1 MEVLKTLKVKNLN
14 GTFEQITPIGTE
26 TEYVSRK
33 WVNPDSGNTEEI
45 TLEQSLSLIEQDID
59 RINGDVKIAGSI
71 DAKINQAKEDLIGEA
86 SEVYNT
92 FEKVQNQVEKNIKGE
107 GLVEGDEENLYNT
120 LYKVNNKLN
129 QLDGS
134 VSINGSIKQQISA
147 AINDLKG
154 NASTAMDTLEE
165 IEVLFNSIKSNEEEG
180 LDSLSELA
188 SVYTQLKTLI
198 GELPDQYKNSTVIQ
212 YIQALV
218 EAEASR
224 AKQQENSLSN
234 IIESVNNICA
244 SEIEKIDT
252 KVNNLHGIIATWNG
266 DTTDVEYE
274 SDGTNYWYKVSDV
287 VLTQED
293 LIGKTIQYTYQS
305 STISHTITSN
315 NLTIN
320 GDYIKVDAGS
330 SRVLILC
337 IPTGIYFLNEP
348 TNACYVQKLYKK
360 QYPSY
365 SEFKGATTLFTYTT
379 QANES
384 NSVDM
389 TLYSVGNIMQIRIK
403 GTLDSTIEFK
413 SYTFDPPYEG
423 SMLVPSYHLVKRII
437 LNNGLNA
444 TLQITPGGNISIY
457 NFSDSTL
464 GQKIEINETF
474 VLDSQL
480 FL

>member
-59 RINGDVKIAGSI
+59 RINGDVEIAGSI

-165 IEVLFNSIKSNEEEG
+165 IEILFNSIKSNEEEG

-198 GELPDQYKNSTVIQ
+198 GKLPDQYKNSTVIQ

-218 EAEASR
+218 NSENNR
-224 AKQQENSLSN
+224 AVTVENSIKADISKYSNRLGTTESKIATLETRTGDHTTKITALETLTGKHTTQINSLSGTVSQHATKIN
-234 IIESVNNICA
+234 SLNGTVSQHATQINNQATQISNLNNSQKAHTVKTTVGPNDEITFILHWQNNILNI
-244 SEIEKIDT
+244 S
-252 KVNNLHGIIATWNG
+252 LSGILEQLWVSGQNYVTLGTLSDYNIA
-266 DTTDVEYE
+266 
-274 SDGTNYWYKVSDV
+274 
-287 VLTQED
+287 L
-293 LIGKTIQYTYQS
+293 
-305 STISHTITSN
+305 
-315 NLTIN
+315 
-320 GDYIKVDAGS
+320 
-330 SRVLILC
+330 R
-337 IPTGIYFLNEP
+337 
-348 TNACYVQKLYKK
+348 
-360 QYPSY
+360 PSY
-365 SEFKGATTLFTYTT
+365 TIHKYIIINRYKIGILRITTSGDIALGYIFDIGESTEESLTAEDNIGIDEVFYLGAG
-379 QANES
+379 AES
-384 NSVDM
+384 N
-389 TLYSVGNIMQIRIK
+389 T
-403 GTLDSTIEFK
+403 TTE
-413 SYTFDPPYEG
+413 EG
-423 SMLVPSYHLVKRII
+423 
-437 LNNGLNA
+437 A
-444 TLQITPGGNISIY
+444 
-457 NFSDSTL
+457 
-464 GQKIEINETF
+464 
-474 VLDSQL
+474 
-480 FL
+480 

>member
-59 RINGDVKIAGSI
+59 RINGDVEIAGSI

-165 IEVLFNSIKSNEEEG
+165 IEILFNSIKSNEEEG

-198 GELPDQYKNSTVIQ
+198 GKLPDQYKNSTVIQ

-218 EAEASR
+218 NSENNR
-224 AKQQENSLSN
+224 AVTVENSIKADISKHSSRLSTT
-234 IIESVNNICA
+234 ESKIVALEKLTGNHTTQINSLNGTVGQHTTQIAQQNTQIAQQNTQISNHTTQISNQATQISNLNNSQKAHTVKTTVGPNDEITFILHWQNNILNI
-244 SEIEKIDT
+244 SLNGILE
-252 KVNNLHGIIATWNG
+252 NLWVSGQDYVTLG
-266 DTTDVEYE
+266 TL
-274 SDGTNYWYKVSDV
+274 SDYN
-287 VLTQED
+287 
-293 LIGKTIQYTYQS
+293 
-305 STISHTITSN
+305 IT
-315 NLTIN
+315 L
-320 GDYIKVDAGS
+320 
-330 SRVLILC
+330 R
-337 IPTGIYFLNEP
+337 
-348 TNACYVQKLYKK
+348 
-360 QYPSY
+360 PSY
-365 SEFKGATTLFTYTT
+365 TIHKYIIINRHKIGILRITTSGNIALGYIFDIGESTEGRLTAEDNIRIDEVFFLEAGA
-379 QANES
+379 ES
-384 NSVDM
+384 N
-389 TLYSVGNIMQIRIK
+389 T
-403 GTLDSTIEFK
+403 TTE
-413 SYTFDPPYEG
+413 EG
-423 SMLVPSYHLVKRII
+423 
-437 LNNGLNA
+437 A
-444 TLQITPGGNISIY
+444 
-457 NFSDSTL
+457 
-464 GQKIEINETF
+464 
-474 VLDSQL
+474 
-480 FL
+480 

>member
-45 TLEQSLSLIEQDID
+45 TLEQSLNLIEQDID
-59 RINGDVKIAGSI
+59 RINGDVEIAGSI

-165 IEVLFNSIKSNEEEG
+165 IEILFNSIKSNEEEG

-198 GELPDQYKNSTVIQ
+198 GKLPDQYKNSTVIQ

-218 EAEASR
+218 NSENNRAVTVENSIKADISEHSSR
-224 AKQQENSLSN
+224 LSTTESKIVALEKLTGNHTTKITALETLTGKHTTQINSLSGTVTTQIKSLN
-234 IIESVNNICA
+234 DTVSQHATKINSLNGTVSQHATQINNQATQISNLNNSQKAHTVKTTVGPNDEITFILHWQNNILNI
-244 SEIEKIDT
+244 S
-252 KVNNLHGIIATWNG
+252 LSGILEQLWVSGQNYVTLG
-266 DTTDVEYE
+266 TL
-274 SDGTNYWYKVSDV
+274 SDYN
-287 VLTQED
+287 
-293 LIGKTIQYTYQS
+293 
-305 STISHTITSN
+305 IT
-315 NLTIN
+315 L
-320 GDYIKVDAGS
+320 
-330 SRVLILC
+330 R
-337 IPTGIYFLNEP
+337 
-348 TNACYVQKLYKK
+348 
-360 QYPSY
+360 PSY
-365 SEFKGATTLFTYTT
+365 TIRKYIIINRYKIGILRITTSGDIALGYIFDIGESTEESLTAEDNIGIDEVFFLGAG
-379 QANES
+379 AE
-384 NSVDM
+384 
-389 TLYSVGNIMQIRIK
+389 
-403 GTLDSTIEFK
+403 E
-413 SYTFDPPYEG
+413 
-423 SMLVPSYHLVKRII
+423 
-437 LNNGLNA
+437 
-444 TLQITPGGNISIY
+444 
-457 NFSDSTL
+457 
-464 GQKIEINETF
+464 
-474 VLDSQL
+474 
-480 FL
+480 

>member
-59 RINGDVKIAGSI
+59 RINGDAETVGSI

-154 NASTAMDTLEE
+154 NASTAMDTLAE
-165 IEVLFNSIKSNEEEG
+165 IEILFNSIKSNEEEG

-212 YIQALV
+212 YVQTLVNSENNRAVTAENSIKADIAKHSNRLGAIESKITAFDTLTGNHNTKIAALESTTNNHTTQISGLNTALDTCNTKISNNTTLINQQQAQISNHTTQISNLNNSQKAHTV
-218 EAEASR
+218 KTTTGPNNEITFILHWQNNLLNIFLDGVLGDSWVSGQSYVSLGSLSEYNITLRPSYQIRRYVVINRYTIGILRISTSGTISLGYIFNIGDSKEAS
-224 AKQQENSLSN
+224 LT
-234 IIESVNNICA
+234 
-244 SEIEKIDT
+244 D
-252 KVNNLHGIIATWNG
+252 G
-266 DTTDVEYE
+266 D
-274 SDGTNYWYKVSDV
+274 N
-287 VLTQED
+287 
-293 LIGKTIQYTYQS
+293 
-305 STISHTITSN
+305 
-315 NLTIN
+315 
-320 GDYIKVDAGS
+320 
-330 SRVLILC
+330 
-337 IPTGIYFLNEP
+337 
-348 TNACYVQKLYKK
+348 
-360 QYPSY
+360 
-365 SEFKGATTLFTYTT
+365 
-379 QANES
+379 
-384 NSVDM
+384 
-389 TLYSVGNIMQIRIK
+389 IRIDEVFFL
-403 GTLDSTIEFK
+403 GAGA
-413 SYTFDPPYEG
+413 EG
-423 SMLVPSYHLVKRII
+423 
-437 LNNGLNA
+437 G
-444 TLQITPGGNISIY
+444 ITTEEGA
-457 NFSDSTL
+457 
-464 GQKIEINETF
+464 
-474 VLDSQL
+474 
-480 FL
+480 

>member
-59 RINGDVKIAGSI
+59 RINGDVEIAGSI

-165 IEVLFNSIKSNEEEG
+165 IEILFNSIKSNEEEG

-198 GELPDQYKNSTVIQ
+198 GKLPDQYKNSTVIQ

-218 EAEASR
+218 NSENNR
-224 AKQQENSLSN
+224 AVTVENSIKADISKHSSRLGTTESKIATLETLTGNHTTQIGSLNGTVSKHTTQINNQATQISN
-234 IIESVNNICA
+234 LNNSQKAHTVKTTVGPNDEITFILHWQNNILNI
-244 SEIEKIDT
+244 S
-252 KVNNLHGIIATWNG
+252 LNG
-266 DTTDVEYE
+266 TLEQLWVSGQNYVTLGTL
-274 SDGTNYWYKVSDV
+274 SDY
-287 VLTQED
+287 
-293 LIGKTIQYTYQS
+293 
-305 STISHTITSN
+305 HIT
-315 NLTIN
+315 L
-320 GDYIKVDAGS
+320 
-330 SRVLILC
+330 R
-337 IPTGIYFLNEP
+337 
-348 TNACYVQKLYKK
+348 
-360 QYPSY
+360 PSY
-365 SEFKGATTLFTYTT
+365 TIRKYIIINRYKIGILRITTSGDIALGYIFGIEESTEERLTAEDNIRIDEVFFLEAGA
-379 QANES
+379 ES
-384 NSVDM
+384 N
-389 TLYSVGNIMQIRIK
+389 T
-403 GTLDSTIEFK
+403 TTE
-413 SYTFDPPYEG
+413 EG
-423 SMLVPSYHLVKRII
+423 
-437 LNNGLNA
+437 A
-444 TLQITPGGNISIY
+444 
-457 NFSDSTL
+457 
-464 GQKIEINETF
+464 
-474 VLDSQL
+474 
-480 FL
+480 

>member
-59 RINGDVKIAGSI
+59 RINGDAETVGSI

-165 IEVLFNSIKSNEEEG
+165 IEILFNSIKSNEEEG

-218 EAEASR
+218 NSENNR
-224 AKQQENSLSN
+224 AVTVENSIKADISKYSNRLGTTESKIATLETLTGNHTTKITALETLTGKHTTQINSLSGTVTTQIGSLN
-234 IIESVNNICA
+234 DTVSNHTTQIGSLNDTVSKHATQINNQATQISNLNNSQKAYIVETTTGPSDEITFILHWQNNILNI
-244 SEIEKIDT
+244 S
-252 KVNNLHGIIATWNG
+252 LSGILEQLWVSGQNYVTLG
-266 DTTDVEYE
+266 TL
-274 SDGTNYWYKVSDV
+274 SDYN
-287 VLTQED
+287 
-293 LIGKTIQYTYQS
+293 
-305 STISHTITSN
+305 IT
-315 NLTIN
+315 L
-320 GDYIKVDAGS
+320 
-330 SRVLILC
+330 R
-337 IPTGIYFLNEP
+337 
-348 TNACYVQKLYKK
+348 
-360 QYPSY
+360 PSY
-365 SEFKGATTLFTYTT
+365 TIRKYIIINRYKIGILRITTSGDIALGYIFDIGGSTEESLTAEDNIRIDEVFFLGAG
-379 QANES
+379 AES
-384 NSVDM
+384 N
-389 TLYSVGNIMQIRIK
+389 T
-403 GTLDSTIEFK
+403 TTE
-413 SYTFDPPYEG
+413 EG
-423 SMLVPSYHLVKRII
+423 
-437 LNNGLNA
+437 A
-444 TLQITPGGNISIY
+444 
-457 NFSDSTL
+457 
-464 GQKIEINETF
+464 
-474 VLDSQL
+474 
-480 FL
+480 

>member
-59 RINGDVKIAGSI
+59 RINGDAETVGSI

-165 IEVLFNSIKSNEEEG
+165 IETLFNSIKSNEEEG

-198 GELPDQYKNSTVIQ
+198 GELPNQYKNSTVIQ

-218 EAEASR
+218 NSENNR
-224 AKQQENSLSN
+224 AVTVENSIKADISKYSNRLYTTESKIATLETLTGNHTNKITALETLTGKHTTQINSLSGTVTTQIKSLN
-234 IIESVNNICA
+234 DTVSQHATQINSLNGTVSQHATQISNHTTQISNLNNSQKA
-244 SEIEKIDT
+244 HTVKTTTGPNNEITFILHWQ
-252 KVNNLHGIIATWNG
+252 NNLLNIFLDGVLGDSWVSGQSYVSLGSLSEYNITLRPSYQIRRYVVINRYTVGILRISTSG
-266 DTTDVEYE
+266 
-274 SDGTNYWYKVSDV
+274 
-287 VLTQED
+287 
-293 LIGKTIQYTYQS
+293 
-305 STISHTITSN
+305 TISLGYIFNIGDSKEAS
-315 NLTIN
+315 LTG
-320 GDYIKVDAGS
+320 GD
-330 SRVLILC
+330 
-337 IPTGIYFLNEP
+337 N
-348 TNACYVQKLYKK
+348 
-360 QYPSY
+360 
-365 SEFKGATTLFTYTT
+365 
-379 QANES
+379 
-384 NSVDM
+384 
-389 TLYSVGNIMQIRIK
+389 IRIDEVFFL
-403 GTLDSTIEFK
+403 GAGA
-413 SYTFDPPYEG
+413 EG
-423 SMLVPSYHLVKRII
+423 
-437 LNNGLNA
+437 G
-444 TLQITPGGNISIY
+444 ITTEEGA
-457 NFSDSTL
+457 
-464 GQKIEINETF
+464 
-474 VLDSQL
+474 
-480 FL
+480 

>member
-59 RINGDVKIAGSI
+59 RINGDAETVGSI

-147 AINDLKG
+147 AINSLKG

-218 EAEASR
+218 NSENNR
-224 AKQQENSLSN
+224 AVTVENSIKTDITKHSN
-234 IIESVNNICA
+234 RLGTAESKIATLEKLTGNHTTQINSLNGTVGQHATQIAQQNTQIAQQNTQISNHTTQISNQATQISNLNNSQKAHTVETTTGPNDEITFILHWQNNILNI
-244 SEIEKIDT
+244 SLNGILE
-252 KVNNLHGIIATWNG
+252 NLWVSGQNYVTLG
-266 DTTDVEYE
+266 TL
-274 SDGTNYWYKVSDV
+274 SDYN
-287 VLTQED
+287 
-293 LIGKTIQYTYQS
+293 
-305 STISHTITSN
+305 IT
-315 NLTIN
+315 L
-320 GDYIKVDAGS
+320 
-330 SRVLILC
+330 R
-337 IPTGIYFLNEP
+337 
-348 TNACYVQKLYKK
+348 
-360 QYPSY
+360 PSY
-365 SEFKGATTLFTYTT
+365 TIRKYIIINRYKIGILRITT
-379 QANES
+379 S
-384 NSVDM
+384 
-389 TLYSVGNIMQIRIK
+389 GNIALGYIFGIGELTEERLTAEDNIRI
-403 GTLDSTIEFK
+403 DEVF
-413 SYTFDPPYEG
+413 F
-423 SMLVPSYHLVKRII
+423 
-437 LNNGLNA
+437 
-444 TLQITPGGNISIY
+444 
-457 NFSDSTL
+457 L
-464 GQKIEINETF
+464 GAGAEE
-474 VLDSQL
+474 
-480 FL
+480 

>member
-59 RINGDVKIAGSI
+59 RINGDGEMAGSI

-165 IEVLFNSIKSNEEEG
+165 IEILFNSIKSNEEEG

-198 GELPDQYKNSTVIQ
+198 GKLPDQYKNSTVIQ

-218 EAEASR
+218 NSENNR
-224 AKQQENSLSN
+224 AVTVENSIKADISKYSN
-234 IIESVNNICA
+234 RLGTTESKIAALETLTGNHTTKIAALETLTGNHTTQINSLNSTVSQHATQINNQATQISNLNNSQKAYIVETTTGPSDEITFILHWQNNILNI
-244 SEIEKIDT
+244 SLSGTLEQLWVSGQNYVT
-252 KVNNLHGIIATWNG
+252 LGTL
-266 DTTDVEYE
+266 
-274 SDGTNYWYKVSDV
+274 SDYN
-287 VLTQED
+287 
-293 LIGKTIQYTYQS
+293 
-305 STISHTITSN
+305 IT
-315 NLTIN
+315 L
-320 GDYIKVDAGS
+320 
-330 SRVLILC
+330 R
-337 IPTGIYFLNEP
+337 
-348 TNACYVQKLYKK
+348 
-360 QYPSY
+360 PSY
-365 SEFKGATTLFTYTT
+365 TIRKYIIINRYKIGILRITTSGDIALGYIFDIG
-379 QANES
+379 ES
-384 NSVDM
+384 TEESLTAEDN
-389 TLYSVGNIMQIRIK
+389 IRIDEVFLL
-403 GTLDSTIEFK
+403 GAGAENNTTTE
-413 SYTFDPPYEG
+413 EG
-423 SMLVPSYHLVKRII
+423 
-437 LNNGLNA
+437 A
-444 TLQITPGGNISIY
+444 
-457 NFSDSTL
+457 
-464 GQKIEINETF
+464 
-474 VLDSQL
+474 
-480 FL
+480 

>member
-59 RINGDVKIAGSI
+59 RINGDGEMAGSI

-147 AINDLKG
+147 AINSLKG

-165 IEVLFNSIKSNEEEG
+165 IEILFNSIKSNEEEG

-198 GELPDQYKNSTVIQ
+198 GKLPDQYKNSTVIQ

-218 EAEASR
+218 NSENNRAVTVENSIKTDITKHSNRLGTTESKIATLEALTSNHTTQIDSLNDTVGQHTSQIAQQNTQISNHTTQINNQATQISNLNNSQKAHTVKTTVGPNDEITFILHWQNNILNISLNGTLEQLWVSGQNYVTLGTLSDYHITLRPSYTIRKYIIINRYKIGILRITTSGDIALGYIFDIGESTEARLEAEDNIRIDEVFFLGAG
-224 AKQQENSLSN
+224 AESN
-234 IIESVNNICA
+234 I
-244 SEIEKIDT
+244 
-252 KVNNLHGIIATWNG
+252 
-266 DTTDVEYE
+266 TTEE
-274 SDGTNYWYKVSDV
+274 
-287 VLTQED
+287 
-293 LIGKTIQYTYQS
+293 
-305 STISHTITSN
+305 
-315 NLTIN
+315 
-320 GDYIKVDAGS
+320 
-330 SRVLILC
+330 
-337 IPTGIYFLNEP
+337 
-348 TNACYVQKLYKK
+348 
-360 QYPSY
+360 
-365 SEFKGATTLFTYTT
+365 GA
-379 QANES
+379 
-384 NSVDM
+384 
-389 TLYSVGNIMQIRIK
+389 
-403 GTLDSTIEFK
+403 
-413 SYTFDPPYEG
+413 
-423 SMLVPSYHLVKRII
+423 
-437 LNNGLNA
+437 
-444 TLQITPGGNISIY
+444 
-457 NFSDSTL
+457 
-464 GQKIEINETF
+464 
-474 VLDSQL
+474 
-480 FL
+480 

>member
-59 RINGDVKIAGSI
+59 RINGDAEMAGSI

-107 GLVEGDEENLYNT
+107 GLAEGDEENLYNT

-147 AINDLKG
+147 AINSLKG

-188 SVYTQLKTLI
+188 SIYTQLKTLI

-218 EAEASR
+218 NSENNR
-224 AKQQENSLSN
+224 AVTVENSIKADISKHSSRLSTT
-234 IIESVNNICA
+234 ESKIAALETLTGNHTTQINSLNGTVSQHATQINNQATQISNLNNSQKAHTVKTTVGPNDEITFILHWQNNILNI
-244 SEIEKIDT
+244 SL
-252 KVNNLHGIIATWNG
+252 NGILEQLWVSGQNYVTLG
-266 DTTDVEYE
+266 TL
-274 SDGTNYWYKVSDV
+274 SDYN
-287 VLTQED
+287 
-293 LIGKTIQYTYQS
+293 
-305 STISHTITSN
+305 IT
-315 NLTIN
+315 L
-320 GDYIKVDAGS
+320 
-330 SRVLILC
+330 R
-337 IPTGIYFLNEP
+337 
-348 TNACYVQKLYKK
+348 
-360 QYPSY
+360 PSY
-365 SEFKGATTLFTYTT
+365 TIRKYIIINRYKIGILRITTSGDIALGYIFAIGESTEERLTAEDNIRINEVFFLGAG
-379 QANES
+379 AES
-384 NSVDM
+384 N
-389 TLYSVGNIMQIRIK
+389 T
-403 GTLDSTIEFK
+403 TTE
-413 SYTFDPPYEG
+413 EG
-423 SMLVPSYHLVKRII
+423 
-437 LNNGLNA
+437 A
-444 TLQITPGGNISIY
+444 
-457 NFSDSTL
+457 
-464 GQKIEINETF
+464 
-474 VLDSQL
+474 
-480 FL
+480 

>member
-59 RINGDVKIAGSI
+59 RINGDVEIAGSI

-147 AINDLKG
+147 AINSLKG

-165 IEVLFNSIKSNEEEG
+165 IEILFNSIKSNEEEG

-198 GELPDQYKNSTVIQ
+198 GKLPDQYKNSTVIQ
-212 YIQALV
+212 YVQTLVNSENNRAVTAENSIKADIAKHSNRLGAIESKITDFDTLTGNHNTKIAALESTTNNHTTQISGLNTALDTCNTKIGQHTTQISGLNTTLGICNTKISNNTTLINQQQAQISNHTTQISNLNNSQKAHTV
-218 EAEASR
+218 KTTTGPNNEITFILHWQNNLLNIFLDGVLGDSWVSGQSYVSLGSLSEYNITLRPSYQIRRYVVINRYTVGILRISTSGTISLGYIFNIGDSKEAS
-224 AKQQENSLSN
+224 L
-234 IIESVNNICA
+234 
-244 SEIEKIDT
+244 T
-252 KVNNLHGIIATWNG
+252 GG
-266 DTTDVEYE
+266 D
-274 SDGTNYWYKVSDV
+274 N
-287 VLTQED
+287 
-293 LIGKTIQYTYQS
+293 
-305 STISHTITSN
+305 
-315 NLTIN
+315 
-320 GDYIKVDAGS
+320 
-330 SRVLILC
+330 
-337 IPTGIYFLNEP
+337 
-348 TNACYVQKLYKK
+348 
-360 QYPSY
+360 
-365 SEFKGATTLFTYTT
+365 
-379 QANES
+379 
-384 NSVDM
+384 
-389 TLYSVGNIMQIRIK
+389 IRIDEVFFL
-403 GTLDSTIEFK
+403 GAGA
-413 SYTFDPPYEG
+413 EG
-423 SMLVPSYHLVKRII
+423 
-437 LNNGLNA
+437 G
-444 TLQITPGGNISIY
+444 ITTEEGA
-457 NFSDSTL
+457 
-464 GQKIEINETF
+464 
-474 VLDSQL
+474 
-480 FL
+480 